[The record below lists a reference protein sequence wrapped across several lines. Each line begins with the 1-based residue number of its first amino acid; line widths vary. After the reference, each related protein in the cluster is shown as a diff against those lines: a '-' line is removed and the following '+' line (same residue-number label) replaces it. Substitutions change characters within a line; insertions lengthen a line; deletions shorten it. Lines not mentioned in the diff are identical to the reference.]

1 MINEQE
7 LNMKKA
13 TITSFILLIF
23 LNISYT
29 FSQTKNSNIES
40 ATEYFHQRNEA
51 VSLVKNEKWQESI
64 AILENLT
71 KDYENDPDLF
81 YLLGLSY
88 YQIEQYQNAITAL
101 KKTLDLGGTILREIP
116 TGSAPSNDIMIKIA
130 KAYAKDGDKYNAMVW
145 LRKGFASRYDEKP
158 FLKDSSAFEKFN
170 DDEDFLALF
179 GDNNQTN
186 ITREEAWT
194 NDILYLE
201 KRINELHYSPYHGI
215 SKAELSKEILN
226 LKTNITSL
234 SDEQIIVELM
244 KIVGSLGNGHNLII
258 PTSPNIGALKKLPVQ
273 FYQFNDGL
281 FIVDAEKGFEQ
292 WIGYKVE
299 LIENT
304 PIEAAL
310 QKTNAVNAR
319 DNDMQILWL
328 GPYYLGLPDVLK
340 GVGIIKNS
348 NQVILTLSDVK
359 GKSQKVTM
367 NPVVWNFS
375 DFPKMPKLKDNE
387 QPLFLSKTEDP
398 YWYKLIPENNSIY
411 VQFNVVTQKKTQ
423 SLKDFNIELRSQISK
438 NNTQNLILDLRH
450 NHGGNGS
457 ILPPMIKTIINFE
470 VMNPDG
476 NIFVL
481 IGRET
486 YSAAQNLLTDITKY
500 TSPIIVGEPSGS
512 KPNHIGEAGWFK
524 LPYSGLMGL
533 ISTQF
538 HQTSKAEDNRKW
550 IVPHIPISL
559 SSTDYFNGND
569 KAFNVILEVIKSNKS

>member
-1 MINEQE
+1 
-7 LNMKKA
+7 MKKA
-13 TITSFILLIF
+13 IITSFILLIF
-23 LNISYT
+23 FNTSYT
-29 FSQTKNSNIES
+29 FSQTKNSKIENT
-40 ATEYFHQRNEA
+40 TEYFHQRNEA
-51 VSLVKNEKWQESI
+51 VNLVKNKKWQESI
-64 AILENLT
+64 TILENLT

-101 KKTLDLGGTILREIP
+101 KKTLDLGGTILRGIP

-130 KAYAKDGDKYNAMVW
+130 KAYAKDDDKNNAILW

-158 FLKDSSAFEKFN
+158 FLKGSSAFKKFN
-170 DDEDFLALF
+170 GDENFLALF

-186 ITREEAWT
+186 IIREETWT
-194 NDILYLE
+194 NDISYLE
-201 KRINELHYSPYHGI
+201 KRISELHYSPYHSI
-215 SKAELSKEILN
+215 SKTELSKEILN

-258 PTSPNIGALKKLPVQ
+258 PTSSNKGALKKLPVQ
-273 FYQFNDGL
+273 FYQFTDGL

-304 PIEAAL
+304 PIEVAL

-340 GVGIIKNS
+340 GLGIIKNS
-348 NQVILTLSDVK
+348 NQVILTLRDLK

-375 DFPKMPKLKDNE
+375 DFPKMPKLKGNE
-387 QPLFLSKTEDP
+387 QPIFLSKTEDP
-398 YWYKLIPENNSIY
+398 YWYKLIPKNNSIY

-423 SLKDFNIELRSQISK
+423 SLEDFNIELRSQISK

-457 ILPPMIKTIINFE
+457 MLPPMLKTIINFE

-476 NIFVL
+476 NVFVL
-481 IGRET
+481 MGRET
-486 YSAAQNLLTDITKY
+486 FSAAQNLLTDIAKY
-500 TSPIIVGEPSGS
+500 TNPIMVGEPSGS
-512 KPNHIGEAGWFK
+512 KPNHIGEAG
-524 LPYSGLMGL
+524 
-533 ISTQF
+533 
-538 HQTSKAEDNRKW
+538 
-550 IVPHIPISL
+550 
-559 SSTDYFNGND
+559 
-569 KAFNVILEVIKSNKS
+569 